1 MKIGCCAYSYRKYL
15 TAGEMTL
22 EKFVDIVSD
31 LGVQGVE
38 LTSYYFPSTDAA
50 YLHSLKRHCLV
61 RGVAV
66 SGAAVGSKLTLASDE
81 ERAAEIRMVK
91 DWLWNARELGAPEL
105 RVFAGATPEGHT
117 DDEAFGWAVAALKEC
132 VPVAEEAGVVMAL
145 ENHGGITT
153 TSAQV
158 IALIKAVD
166 SPWLQ
171 VNLDTG
177 NYGLDPDVDPYEGMR
192 RVAALSVTA
201 HHKVSMRTPDGSKR
215 VDVEQVVS
223 TLRAADY
230 RGFLN
235 IEYEEDADPM
245 TGVPRVVEEIRSA
258 LANG

>member
-1 MKIGCCAYSYRKYL
+1 MDGTHVKSEGERLISNALFFHDVQASY
-15 TAGEMTL
+15 E
-22 EKFVDIVSD
+22 
-31 LGVQGVE
+31 
-38 LTSYYFPSTDAA
+38 
-50 YLHSLKRHCLV
+50 
-61 RGVAV
+61 
-66 SGAAVGSKLTLASDE
+66 
-81 ERAAEIRMVK
+81 
-91 DWLWNARELGAPEL
+91 
-105 RVFAGATPEGHT
+105 
-117 DDEAFGWAVAALKEC
+117 EAFDWAVAALKEC

-158 IALIKAVD
+158 IALIEAVD

-201 HHKVSMRTPDGSKR
+201 HHKVSMRTPDGPKR
-215 VDVEQVVS
+215 VNVTQVVS

-235 IEYEEDADPM
+235 IEFEEDDDPM
-245 TGVPRVVEEIRSA
+245 TGVPRVVKEIRSA
-258 LANG
+258 LGRP

>member
-1 MKIGCCAYSYRKYL
+1 ML
-15 TAGEMTL
+15 
-22 EKFVDIVSD
+22 
-31 LGVQGVE
+31 
-38 LTSYYFPSTDAA
+38 
-50 YLHSLKRHCLV
+50 
-61 RGVAV
+61 RGVSI

-81 ERAAEIRMVK
+81 ERAAEVRMIK
-91 DWLWNARELGAPEL
+91 EWLGHARELGAPEL
-105 RVFAGATPEGHT
+105 RVFAGLTPEGHT
-117 DDEAFGWAVAALKEC
+117 DDQAFGWAVAALKEC
-132 VPVAEEAGVVMAL
+132 VPVAEEVGVVMAL

-158 IALIKAVD
+158 IALIEAVD

-201 HHKVSMRTPDGSKR
+201 HHKVSMRTPDGQKR
-215 VDVEQVVS
+215 VDVTQVVS
-223 TLRAADY
+223 TLRVADY

-235 IEYEEDADPM
+235 IEFEEDDDPM

-258 LANG
+258 LASG

>member
-15 TAGEMTL
+15 TSGQMSL
-22 EKFVDIVSD
+22 EEFVDIASD
-31 LGVQGVE
+31 LGIEGVE

-50 YLHSLKRHCLV
+50 YLHSLKRHCML
-61 RGVAV
+61 RGVSV

-81 ERAAEIRMVK
+81 ERAAEVRTVK
-91 DWLWNARELGAPEL
+91 EWLGHARELGAPEL
-105 RVFAGATPEGHT
+105 RVFAGITPEGHT
-117 DDEAFGWAVAALKEC
+117 DEEAFGWAVAALKEC

-158 IALIKAVD
+158 IALIEAVD

-215 VDVEQVVS
+215 VDVTQVVS

-235 IEYEEDADPM
+235 IEFEEDDDPM
-245 TGVPRVVEEIRSA
+245 TGVPLVVEEIRSA
-258 LANG
+258 LASA